1 MSTILIKNGR
11 IINAGEEIYAD
22 IYIEGGKISAI
33 FEKIDSAAE
42 HVLDVTGKYVIPG
55 GIDAH
60 THLELPL
67 ASFIS
72 RDNFETGT
80 QAAAFGGTTT
90 IIDFVTPVGNE
101 SLQSA
106 LDSRRQSAEEKSCID
121 YGFHMVV
128 SDIRQAGRESMEAML
143 EEGISSFKMFMAYPQ
158 TLMLSDGDIFQV
170 MQTAGQLGAMITLH
184 AENGDVIER
193 LVSAELAKGNSAP
206 VYHALT
212 RPSVVEGEAV
222 NRAIA
227 LAELS
232 GVNLYIVHLSS
243 MEGLEH
249 VRRSREKGLAVF
261 AETCPQYLLCS
272 IEDMINCGQADS
284 AKYVYTPPPREKQ
297 HQTALWKGLK
307 DRSIQTIATDHCPF
321 NLHGE
326 KHRPGTDFS
335 QIPNGAPGIENRLQL
350 LYEWGVNQNRFDR
363 KRWVEICST
372 APAHIFGLYP
382 RKGVVATGS
391 DADIVIWDP
400 AVESVISAGTH
411 HMNVDYNLYEGMK
424 IKGKVDTVISR
435 GEIILQNNRFH
446 GRKGRGLYLKRACFK
461 GELL

>member
-1 MSTILIKNGR
+1 MSTLLIKNGR
-11 IINAGEEIYAD
+11 IINAGEETYAD
-22 IYIEGGKISAI
+22 VYIERGKISAI
-33 FEKIDSAAE
+33 FEKIDSPAE
-42 HVLDVTGKYVIPG
+42 HVLDVSGKYVIPG

-72 RDNFETGT
+72 RDDFETGT
-80 QAAAFGGTTT
+80 QAAACGGTTT
-90 IIDFVTPVGNE
+90 IIDFVTPAGNE

-106 LDSRRQSAEEKSCID
+106 LDSRRQSAEGKSCVD

-128 SDIRQAGRESMEAML
+128 SDSRQAGRESLEAML

-158 TLMLSDGDIFQV
+158 TLMLSDGDIFQI
-170 MQTAGQLGAMITLH
+170 MQTAGQLGAMITIH
-184 AENGDVIER
+184 AENGAVIER
-193 LVSAELAKGNSAP
+193 LVGSELEKGNNAP

-212 RPSVVEGEAV
+212 RPSVLEGEAV

-249 VRRSREKGLAVF
+249 VRRSRQKGLAVF

-272 IEDMINCGQADS
+272 IEDMINDRQADS
-284 AKYVYTPPPREKQ
+284 AKYVYSPPPREKQ

-326 KHRPGTDFS
+326 KYRPGKDFS

-350 LYEWGVNQNRFDR
+350 IYEWGVNQNRLDL
-363 KRWVEICST
+363 KRWVELCST

-382 RKGVVATGS
+382 RKGIVATGS

-400 AVESVISAGTH
+400 QAESVISAGTH
-411 HMNVDYNLYEGMK
+411 HMNVDYNLYEGLK
-424 IKGKVDTVISR
+424 IRGNVDTVISR
-435 GEIILQNNRFH
+435 GEIIVQNNRFH
-446 GRKGRGLYLKRACFK
+446 GSKGRGVYLKRTCFK